1 MAGAARSPFID
12 LMTQMDRLEELLED
26 MAEFGFRSVEQIEER
41 IALLDK
47 RLAELEESEA
57 EPKTETGAP

>member
-26 MAEFGFRSVEQIEER
+26 MAEFGFRSVEEIEER

-47 RLAELEESEA
+47 RLAELEESEV

>member
-26 MAEFGFRSVEQIEER
+26 MAEFGFRFVEEIEER

-57 EPKTETGAP
+57 EPKT

>member
-1 MAGAARSPFID
+1 
-12 LMTQMDRLEELLED
+12 MTQMDRLEELLED
-26 MAEFGFRSVEQIEER
+26 MAEFGFRSVEEIEER

-47 RLAELEESEA
+47 RLAELEESEV

>member
-26 MAEFGFRSVEQIEER
+26 MAEFGVRSVEEIEER
-41 IALLDK
+41 IALLDE

-57 EPKTETGAP
+57 DPKTETGAP

>member
-26 MAEFGFRSVEQIEER
+26 MAEFGFRSVEEIEER

-57 EPKTETGAP
+57 EPEPETGAP